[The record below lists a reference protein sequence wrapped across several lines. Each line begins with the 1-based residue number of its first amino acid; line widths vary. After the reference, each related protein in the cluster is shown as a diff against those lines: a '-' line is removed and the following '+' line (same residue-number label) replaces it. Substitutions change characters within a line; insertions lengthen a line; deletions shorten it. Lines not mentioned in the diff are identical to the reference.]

1 MERIGTIYGG
11 WYLPIKIN
19 LNEDSIV
26 YSAGVGE
33 DISFDLKLQSKY
45 KCNIFLIDPTS
56 RSKIHYKEVKQYYID
71 NIFNFTGNT
80 QIDYYTHIHNIK
92 PNFDKIFYI
101 DKGLWNCVDRLK
113 FYKQENKKNVSQSL
127 IPNMFGN
134 EYDEVDVLTI
144 KDLMNKYDHKNIDL
158 LKLDIEGAEIKV
170 INNMLNDN
178 IYPKYILVE
187 LDLYL
192 KKKDN
197 DNLTK
202 KLIDRLTESN
212 YKIIMNDRM
221 NITLERTI

>member
-92 PNFDKIFYI
+92 PNFDKILYI
-101 DKGLWNCVDRLK
+101 DKGLWSCVDRLK

-158 LKLDIEGAEIKV
+158 LKLDIEGAEIEV
-170 INNMLNDN
+170 LNNMLDNN